1 MGKMLNKEHQHLFGL
16 ESSVSSSEQGFLQL
30 FTSSS
35 QKNLQIFQQ
44 FAECGMEELITLIVR
59 NFNVPAGGTETD
71 QIYLHVNHK
80 IAGGLYLT
88 RLKMEL

>member
-59 NFNVPAGGTETD
+59 NYHANEDRVE
-71 QIYLHVNHK
+71 
-80 IAGGLYLT
+80 LT
-88 RLKMEL
+88 KYASVHQ